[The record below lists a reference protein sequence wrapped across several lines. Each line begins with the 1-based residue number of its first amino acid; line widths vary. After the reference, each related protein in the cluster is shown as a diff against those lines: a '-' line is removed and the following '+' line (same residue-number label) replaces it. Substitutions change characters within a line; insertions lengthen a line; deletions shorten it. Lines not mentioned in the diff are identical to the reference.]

1 MSIEREV
8 LWSPS
13 ENRSTNT
20 MLAKYKS
27 WLSSEH
33 SLCFDNYQELWEW
46 SVDDIEFFWETIW
59 DFFDVKA
66 SKLYSKVL
74 AKKEMPGTV
83 WFPGSELN
91 YVDQLLRQKEITP
104 YKIAVVSQSETFG
117 RVELTWT
124 ELYQQV
130 ASVADQFRKVGL
142 ERGDRVVA
150 ILPNSTTALI
160 AFLATA
166 SLGGIWSLCAPDMGH
181 VAVLDRFKQIKPK
194 ILIAQDG
201 YIYGGKKIDR
211 KEITY
216 TIMENLPTLE
226 QTIILPVGDD
236 LPKGVLNWKNLINN
250 VVDLETEQ
258 VPFDHPLWVVYS
270 SGTTGNPK
278 PIVHGHGGVL
288 LVAAAQS
295 LNMDLT
301 SQDRF
306 SWLTSSGWIM
316 WNAQWIAL
324 SRGATV
330 VMFDFA
336 PNFPDMLE
344 VWRRVDKERLTYF
357 GAGAAFFLS
366 CLKAGIEPINTVNLD
381 DLISVG
387 STGSPL
393 SSAGYKWIYKSVK
406 ADVWL
411 APISGGTDLAAAFV
425 MGNPMDVV
433 RDGEMQARA
442 LGIDVHAFNEKGQKI
457 IDEVGELVCTKPIP
471 SMPLYFW
478 GDYDNKRLISS
489 YYDTYP
495 GVWRHGD
502 WIEFTPK
509 GGSVIYGRSD
519 ATINRKGLRL
529 GSSEIYQAVEALGEV
544 QDSLVVDLE
553 FLGKKSFMILFV
565 VLTSKKFL
573 NDTVTNTINESI
585 RSGVSARFIPNQIV
599 QIEEVPRTM
608 SGKKLEVPIKRLL
621 LGNDPSEVV
630 NIDSMANPKSFD
642 WFKTFA
648 DTYLSKRN
656 EESNN
661 L

>member
-1 MSIEREV
+1 
-8 LWSPS
+8 
-13 ENRSTNT
+13 
-20 MLAKYKS
+20 
-27 WLSSEH
+27 
-33 SLCFDNYQELWEW
+33 LCFDDYQELWEW

-201 YIYGGKKIDR
+201 YVYGGKKIDR

-344 VWRRVDKERLTYF
+344 VWRRVDKERVTYF

-366 CLKAGIEPINTVNLD
+366 CLKAGIEPINNVNLD

-442 LGIDVHAFNEKGQKI
+442 LGIAVHSFNEKGQKI
-457 IDEVGELVCTKPIP
+457 IGEVGELVCTKPIP

-642 WFKTFA
+642 WFKAFA

>member
-201 YIYGGKKIDR
+201 YVYAGKKIDR

-226 QTIILPVGDD
+226 QTIILPVSND
-236 LPKGVLNWKNLINN
+236 LPKGVLNWKNLINS

-258 VPFDHPLWVVYS
+258 VPFDHPLWIVYS

-344 VWRRVDKERLTYF
+344 VWRRVDKERVTYF

-366 CLKAGIEPINTVNLD
+366 CLKAGIEPINNVNLD

-442 LGIDVHAFNEKGQKI
+442 LGIAVHSFNEKGQKI
-457 IDEVGELVCTKPIP
+457 IGEVGELVCTKPIP

-642 WFKTFA
+642 WFKAFA
-648 DTYLSKRN
+648 NTYLSKRN

>member
-1 MSIEREV
+1 MSVEREI

-13 ENRSTNT
+13 ENRSKNT

-33 SLCFDNYQELWEW
+33 SLCFDDYQELWEW

-216 TIMENLPTLE
+216 TIMENLPTLK
-226 QTIILPVGDD
+226 QTIILPVSDD

-301 SQDRF
+301 SRDRF

-316 WNAQWIAL
+316 WNAQWMAL

-344 VWRRVDKERLTYF
+344 VWRWVDKERLTYF

-366 CLKAGIEPINTVNLD
+366 CLKAGIEPINNVNLD

-442 LGIDVHAFNEKGQKI
+442 LGIAVHSFNEKGQKI
-457 IDEVGELVCTKPIP
+457 IGEVGELVCTKPIP

-502 WIEFTPK
+502 WIEFTSK

-642 WFKTFA
+642 WFKAFA
-648 DTYLSKRN
+648 DAYLSKRN

>member
-1 MSIEREV
+1 MSVEREI

-13 ENRSTNT
+13 ENRSKNT

-216 TIMENLPTLE
+216 TIMENLPTLK
-226 QTIILPVGDD
+226 QTIILPVSDD

-301 SQDRF
+301 SRDRF

-316 WNAQWIAL
+316 WNAQWMAL

-344 VWRRVDKERLTYF
+344 VWRWVDKERLTYF

-366 CLKAGIEPINTVNLD
+366 CLKAGIEPINNVNLD

-442 LGIDVHAFNEKGQKI
+442 LGIAVHSFNEKGQKI
-457 IDEVGELVCTKPIP
+457 IGEVGELVCTKPIP

-502 WIEFTPK
+502 WIEFTSK

-565 VLTSKKFL
+565 VLTSEKFL
-573 NDTVTNTINESI
+573 NDTVTNTITESI

-630 NIDSMANPKSFD
+630 NIDSMVNPKSFD
-642 WFKTFA
+642 WFKAFA
-648 DTYLSKRN
+648 DAYLSKKN

>member
-1 MSIEREV
+1 
-8 LWSPS
+8 
-13 ENRSTNT
+13 
-20 MLAKYKS
+20 
-27 WLSSEH
+27 
-33 SLCFDNYQELWEW
+33 
-46 SVDDIEFFWETIW
+46 
-59 DFFDVKA
+59 
-66 SKLYSKVL
+66 
-74 AKKEMPGTV
+74 
-83 WFPGSELN
+83 
-91 YVDQLLRQKEITP
+91 
-104 YKIAVVSQSETFG
+104 
-117 RVELTWT
+117 
-124 ELYQQV
+124 
-130 ASVADQFRKVGL
+130 
-142 ERGDRVVA
+142 
-150 ILPNSTTALI
+150 
-160 AFLATA
+160 
-166 SLGGIWSLCAPDMGH
+166 
-181 VAVLDRFKQIKPK
+181 
-194 ILIAQDG
+194 
-201 YIYGGKKIDR
+201 
-211 KEITY
+211 
-216 TIMENLPTLE
+216 
-226 QTIILPVGDD
+226 
-236 LPKGVLNWKNLINN
+236 
-250 VVDLETEQ
+250 
-258 VPFDHPLWVVYS
+258 
-270 SGTTGNPK
+270 
-278 PIVHGHGGVL
+278 
-288 LVAAAQS
+288 
-295 LNMDLT
+295 
-301 SQDRF
+301 
-306 SWLTSSGWIM
+306 
-316 WNAQWIAL
+316 
-324 SRGATV
+324 
-330 VMFDFA
+330 MFDFA

-366 CLKAGIEPINTVNLD
+366 CLKAGIEPINNVNLD

-442 LGIDVHAFNEKGQKI
+442 LGIAVHSFNEKGQKI
-457 IDEVGELVCTKPIP
+457 IGEVGELVCTKPIP

-642 WFKTFA
+642 WFKAFA
-648 DTYLSKRN
+648 NTYLSKRN

>member
-1 MSIEREV
+1 MSVEREV

-46 SVDDIEFFWETIW
+46 SVNDIEFFWETIW
-59 DFFDVKA
+59 NFFDVKA

-201 YIYGGKKIDR
+201 YVYGGKKIDR

-226 QTIILPVGDD
+226 QTIILPVSND
-236 LPKGVLNWKNLINN
+236 LPKGVLNWKNLINS

-258 VPFDHPLWVVYS
+258 VPFDHPLWIVYS

-301 SQDRF
+301 SRDRF

-366 CLKAGIEPINTVNLD
+366 CLKAGIEPINNVNLD

-442 LGIDVHAFNEKGQKI
+442 LGIAVHSFNEKGQKI
-457 IDEVGELVCTKPIP
+457 IGEVGELVCTKPIP

-553 FLGKKSFMILFV
+553 FLGQESFMILFV

-621 LGNDPSEVV
+621 LGNDPNEVV

-642 WFKTFA
+642 WFKAFA
-648 DTYLSKRN
+648 NTYLSKRN

>member
-226 QTIILPVGDD
+226 QTIILPVSND
-236 LPKGVLNWKNLINN
+236 LPKGVLNWKNLINS

-258 VPFDHPLWVVYS
+258 VPFDHPLWIVYS

-301 SQDRF
+301 SRDRF

-366 CLKAGIEPINTVNLD
+366 CLKAGIEPINNVNLD

-442 LGIDVHAFNEKGQKI
+442 LGIAVHSFNEKGQKI
-457 IDEVGELVCTKPIP
+457 IGEVGELVCTKPIP

-642 WFKTFA
+642 WFKAFA

>member
-1 MSIEREV
+1 MSVEREI

-27 WLSSEH
+27 WLSLEH
-33 SLCFDNYQELWEW
+33 SLCFDDYQELWEW

-216 TIMENLPTLE
+216 TIMENLPTLK
-226 QTIILPVGDD
+226 QTIILPVSDD

-301 SQDRF
+301 SRDRF

-316 WNAQWIAL
+316 WNAQWMAL

-344 VWRRVDKERLTYF
+344 VWRWVDKERLTYF

-366 CLKAGIEPINTVNLD
+366 CLKAGIEPINNVNLD

-425 MGNPMDVV
+425 MGNPMDAV

-442 LGIDVHAFNEKGQKI
+442 LGIAVHSFNEKGQKI
-457 IDEVGELVCTKPIP
+457 IGEVGELVCTKPIP

-502 WIEFTPK
+502 WIEFTSK

-565 VLTSKKFL
+565 VLTSEKFL
-573 NDTVTNTINESI
+573 NDTVTNTITESI

-630 NIDSMANPKSFD
+630 NIDSMVNPKSFD
-642 WFKTFA
+642 WFKAFA